1 MGRIELQFQQGDL
14 RTFPTDVVVLKYAQ
28 RFDGS
33 SHTVV
38 AALGQEELT
47 SPSFSL
53 AVGEFRSVE
62 THGRI
67 KAQHVLLIGVPSVG
81 SFGYRDIR
89 AFSARAL
96 QILAEIHPHTRHIA
110 MNIHGVGYGLD
121 EIESLLAQ
129 LAGYT
134 DALEAGQVPRALST
148 IVILT
153 RSATQVENFCS
164 ALDQHVRNNA
174 SLSRGDKAGLY
185 FLTSAHEAESARPSL
200 SGNTSERAGK
210 DSSDKPHAF
219 VAMPF
224 HESFDDIFYFG
235 IQEPIKATG
244 FLCERTDQEAFIGGV
259 LELVKHQIETAT
271 FVVADVTG
279 ANPNV
284 LLEVGYAWGKGRPT
298 ILVTQD
304 PQTLPFDLLNQ
315 KYLSYH
321 PLKIK
326 TLAQLLT
333 QEITALKSKGHF

>member
-1 MGRIELQFQQGDL
+1 
-14 RTFPTDVVVLKYAQ
+14 
-28 RFDGS
+28 
-33 SHTVV
+33 
-38 AALGQEELT
+38 
-47 SPSFSL
+47 
-53 AVGEFRSVE
+53 
-62 THGRI
+62 
-67 KAQHVLLIGVPSVG
+67 
-81 SFGYRDIR
+81 
-89 AFSARAL
+89 
-96 QILAEIHPHTRHIA
+96 